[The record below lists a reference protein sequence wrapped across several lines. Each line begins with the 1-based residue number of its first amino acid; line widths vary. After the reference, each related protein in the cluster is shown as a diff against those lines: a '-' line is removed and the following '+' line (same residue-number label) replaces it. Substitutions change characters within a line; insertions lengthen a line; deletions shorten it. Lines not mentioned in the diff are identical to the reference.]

1 MKKGERESVGG
12 GFKDIGDMGEYYQKL
27 MNKENPRKER
37 NEQQAVVEDA
47 IREITSAEIELAL
60 RNLANGKAIGPDNL
74 PIEVLKSLER
84 TGVNFLKEAL
94 NKITEEEKITD
105 IWRKSILIPIFK
117 NKGAIM
123 NSGNYWGI
131 KLMCHSIMRESIII
145 D

>member
-1 MKKGERESVGG
+1 
-12 GFKDIGDMGEYYQKL
+12 

-47 IREITSAEIELAL
+47 IREITSTEIELAL
-60 RNLANGKAIGPDNL
+60 RNLKNGKAIGPDNL

-105 IWRKSILIPIFK
+105 IWRKSI
-117 NKGAIM
+117 
-123 NSGNYWGI
+123 
-131 KLMCHSIMRESIII
+131 IIY
-145 D
+145 